1 MLQIFTTRADIQ
13 QKIAQL
19 KSAGKKVGFV
29 ATMGALHEGHL
40 ALISR
45 SKADTD
51 ITVCSIFVNPT
62 QFNDPKDLE
71 HYPRPIEADIKN

>member
-1 MLQIFTTRADIQ
+1 
-13 QKIAQL
+13 
-19 KSAGKKVGFV
+19 
-29 ATMGALHEGHL
+29 MGALHEGHL